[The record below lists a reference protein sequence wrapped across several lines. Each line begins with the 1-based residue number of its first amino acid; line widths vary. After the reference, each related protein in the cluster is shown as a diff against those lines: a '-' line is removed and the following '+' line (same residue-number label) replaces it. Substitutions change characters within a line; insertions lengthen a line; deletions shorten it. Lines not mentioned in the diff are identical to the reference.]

1 MLCTRLEFRN
11 TYVVLRFTL
20 QCKNSYTT
28 QSVWSIVDIYV
39 HSIRL
44 NVAIRMPR
52 GSQMWHFILGR
63 EYHPKTNNTLFVHV
77 NVKKSTV
84 TWVWIWFILNM
95 LHTYVQLCT
104 YNKQQI
110 FSASLRPPLGVNF
123 DPLEWNGPLG
133 VKFLVKSTPIDE
145 NPLFALLYLGVT
157 RFAPKGHSSSP
168 EANSCWKHPTGFWTP
183 RSWS

>member
-1 MLCTRLEFRN
+1 VAFYFRSGVSPKNKQHTFCTCE
-11 TYVVLRFTL
+11 
-20 QCKNSYTT
+20 CEK
-28 QSVWSIVDIYV
+28 IYG
-39 HSIRL
+39 HLSLDLIYFKY
-44 NVAIRMPR
+44 A
-52 GSQMWHFILGR
+52 
-63 EYHPKTNNTLFVHV
+63 
-77 NVKKSTV
+77 
-84 TWVWIWFILNM
+84 
-95 LHTYVQLCT
+95 TYVQLCT

-168 EANSCWKHPTGFWTP
+168 EANSC
-183 RSWS
+183 

>member
-95 LHTYVQLCT
+95 LNMLQQTTEFLSLPEAAPRSELWPHGSEVSGEVGPQCWKSYVRP
-104 YNKQQI
+104 
-110 FSASLRPPLGVNF
+110 SL
-123 DPLEWNGPLG
+123 
-133 VKFLVKSTPIDE
+133 
-145 NPLFALLYLGVT
+145 LLYLGAT
-157 RFAPKGHSSSP
+157 RFAPKGHSSSL